1 MSTRNPLLFSAV
13 CIVKGSISTLFGS
26 SGKIS
31 KIKFKNEKVTFN
43 YSLPEEVDMKDDL
56 IEELNNIISYKIKE
70 DSPFYVFKILS
81 KEASSL
87 YGKEHLE
94 SSEAPPEDTEL
105 RIVVLR
111 NFYISATRNPV
122 VKSTKDVG
130 SVRIESVSLDTENM
144 ALEVSIVVNHPL
156 VRATEETLRELCS
169 EEYSMQDIKD
179 GKFVVPSL
187 EDSMPVSINLDI
199 IGDELVNPWEVK
211 ADNAYGIDY
220 NKLIDKFGCKLIT
233 KEMIDRMERL
243 TGKKSHHFFR
253 RNIFLSHRD
262 FEKILDVYEKGELF
276 YLYTGRGPSSES
288 LHVGHLVPF
297 LFTKYLQETFKV
309 PLVIQLT
316 DDEKFIFKS
325 NLTLE
330 ETHNFAIEN
339 MKDIIACGF
348 DPELT
353 FIFTNLDYIAELYP
367 DILRIEK
374 KISCSQI
381 KSIFGFKDTCNVG
394 KFAFPAVQAAPA
406 FSSAFP
412 SIFGGRTDIH
422 CLVPHAIDQDPYF
435 RMVRDVA
442 PRLGYLKPSSIHSI
456 FLPSLQGS
464 QTKMSASIQNSSI
477 FVNDSEETIRNK
489 VMKYAFS
496 GGQATEEE
504 HRKLG
509 ANLDVDVSWQYLRFL
524 MEDDERLTEI
534 GEKYSSGKM
543 LSGEIK
549 TILVEELVKLTRRHQ
564 KNREA
569 VTESM
574 IAQFTNKNREKLL
587 ELFTKKASQ

>member
-1 MSTRNPLLFSAV
+1 MSTKNPILFSALCV
-13 CIVKGSISTLFGS
+13 VKGSISTLFGL
-26 SGKIS
+26 SGKVS
-31 KIKFKNEKVTFN
+31 KPKFKNDKVSFS
-43 YSLPEEVDMKDDL
+43 YSLSKE
-56 IEELNNIISYKIKE
+56 IELNDDSLQEVNNIVSYKIKE
-70 DSPFYVFKILS
+70 NSPFRVFKILS

-94 SSEAPPEDTEL
+94 SDEIPPEDIEL
-105 RIVVLR
+105 RIVTLS
-111 NFYISATRNPV
+111 NFYLSATRNPV
-122 VKSTKDVG
+122 IRSTKEIG
-130 SVRIESVSLDTENM
+130 SVVIEKLALDSKSPVLLVEFRV
-144 ALEVSIVVNHPL
+144 EHPL
-156 VRATEETLRELCS
+156 VRASEESLKDLYC
-169 EEYSMQDIKD
+169 EEYSAQDIKD
-179 GKFVVPSL
+179 GKFIVPSL
-187 EDSMPVSINLDI
+187 EDSLPISINLDI

-233 KEMIDRMERL
+233 EEMIERMERL
-243 TGKKSHHFFR
+243 TGKRAHHFFR

-262 FEKILDVYEKGELF
+262 FDKILDVYEKGEMF

-330 ETHNFAIEN
+330 ETRGYAYEN

-353 FIFTNLDYIAELYP
+353 FIFTNLDYISELYP

-374 KISCSQI
+374 KVSCSQI
-381 KSIFGFKDTCNVG
+381 KSIFGFKDSCNVG

-406 FSSAFP
+406 FSSSFAN
-412 SIFGGRTDIH
+412 IFGGRTDVH

-464 QTKMSASIQNSSI
+464 QTKMSASVQNSSI
-477 FVNDSEETIRNK
+477 FVNDTEEAIRNK
-489 VMKYAFS
+489 IMKYAFS
-496 GGQATEEE
+496 GGQSTEEE

-524 MEDDERLTEI
+524 MEDDQKLEEI
-534 GEKYSSGKM
+534 GKKYSSGEM

-549 TILVEELVKLTRRHQ
+549 SILVDELVKLTKNHQ

-569 VTESM
+569 ITEST
-574 IAQFTNKNREKLL
+574 IAQFTSKSREKLL
-587 ELFTKKASQ
+587 KLFSKQN

>member
-1 MSTRNPLLFSAV
+1 MSTKNPILFSALCV
-13 CIVKGSISTLFGS
+13 VKGSISTLFEL
-26 SGKIS
+26 SGKVS
-31 KIKFKNEKVTFN
+31 KLKFKNDKVSFN
-43 YSLPEEVDMKDDL
+43 YSLSRGIDINEDTL
-56 IEELNNIISYKIKE
+56 EELNNIVSYKIKE
-70 DSPFYVFKILS
+70 NSSFRVFRILS

-94 SSEAPPEDTEL
+94 SDAIPPEDAEL
-105 RIVVLR
+105 RIVTLS
-111 NFYISATRNPV
+111 NFYLSATRNPV
-122 VKSTKDVG
+122 LKSTKDIGRV
-130 SVRIESVSLDTENM
+130 VIENISLDGDNSLLLVDFKVE
-144 ALEVSIVVNHPL
+144 HPL
-156 VRATEETLRELCS
+156 VKASEEVLKDLCC
-169 EEYSMQDIKD
+169 EEYSVQDVKD
-179 GKFVVPSL
+179 GKFIIPSL
-187 EDSMPVSINLDI
+187 EDSLPVSISLDI

-233 KEMIDRMERL
+233 EDMIERMERL
-243 TGKKSHHFFR
+243 TGKKAHHFFR
-253 RNIFLSHRD
+253 RNIFISHRD

-297 LFTKYLQETFKV
+297 LFTKYLQDTFKV

-316 DDEKFIFKS
+316 DDEKFIFKG

-330 ETHNFAIEN
+330 DTHNFAYEN

-353 FIFTNLDYIAELYP
+353 FIFTNLEYISELYP

-381 KSIFGFKDTCNVG
+381 KSIFGFKDSCNVG

-406 FSSAFP
+406 FSSSFP
-412 SIFGGRTDIH
+412 NIFGGRTDVH

-464 QTKMSASIQNSSI
+464 QTKMSASVQNSSI
-477 FVNDSEETIRNK
+477 FVNDTEDAIRNK
-489 VMKYAFS
+489 IMKYAFS

-524 MEDDERLTEI
+524 MEDDQKLEEI
-534 GEKYSSGKM
+534 GKKYSSGQM

-549 TILVEELVKLTRRHQ
+549 SILVDELVKLTKNHQ

-569 VTESM
+569 ITEST
-574 IAQFTNKNREKLL
+574 IAQFTNKSREQLLKL
-587 ELFTKKASQ
+587 FGNKK

>member
-1 MSTRNPLLFSAV
+1 MSSRNPFLCSALCV
-13 CIVKGSISTLFGS
+13 VKGSISTLFGI
-26 SGKIS
+26 SGNVS
-31 KIKFKNEKVTFN
+31 KIKFKNNSVSFS
-43 YSLPEEVDMKDDL
+43 YSLPSGIELTEDCL
-56 IEELNNIISYKIKE
+56 EELNNITSYKVKE
-70 DSPFYVFKILS
+70 NSSFVVFKLQS

-94 SSEAPPEDTEL
+94 GNNEFPADFEL
-105 RIVVLR
+105 RIVALKGFYLSASKSPVLR
-111 NFYISATRNPV
+111 NTRDIGSISI
-122 VKSTKDVG
+122 S
-130 SVRIESVSLDTENM
+130 SVNLNKESSCLIVEFSVSNPLIDQ
-144 ALEVSIVVNHPL
+144 SIDSDIVKDL
-156 VRATEETLRELCS
+156 LC
-169 EEYSMQDIKD
+169 EEYSLDDISS
-179 GKFVVPSL
+179 GRFVPPTL
-187 EDSMPVSINLDI
+187 EECLPVSINLDI

-220 NKLIDKFGCKLIT
+220 NKLIDKFGCKLLT
-233 KEMIDRMERL
+233 EDMISRMERI
-243 TGKKSHHFFR
+243 TGKKAHHFFR
-253 RNIFLSHRD
+253 RKIFLSHRD
-262 FEKILDVYEKGELF
+262 FDKILDVCERGEPF

-297 LFTKYLQETFKV
+297 LFTKYLQDTFKV

-316 DDEKFIFKS
+316 DDEKFIFKG

-330 ETHNFAIEN
+330 DTHGFAIEN

-353 FIFTNLDYIAELYP
+353 FIFTNLDYIQELYP

-381 KSIFGFKDTCNVG
+381 KSIFGFKDSCNVG

-406 FSSAFP
+406 FSSSFP
-412 SIFGGRTDIH
+412 YIFDKRTDVH

-464 QTKMSASIQNSSI
+464 QTKMSASVQNSSI
-477 FVNDSEETIRNK
+477 FVSDDPETIKNK

-496 GGQATEEE
+496 GGRSTEEE
-504 HRKLG
+504 QRKYG
-509 ANLDVDVSWQYLRFL
+509 ADLDVDVSWQYLRFIL
-524 MEDDERLTEI
+524 EDDDRLDEI
-534 GEKYSSGKM
+534 GRKYSSGEM

-549 TILVEELVKLTRRHQ
+549 MILVEELVKLTQRHQ
-564 KNREA
+564 ENRKA
-569 VTESM
+569 VTESV
-574 IAQFTNKNREKLL
+574 IEQFTNKSRERLRKL
-587 ELFTKKASQ
+587 FSKQ

>member
-1 MSTRNPLLFSAV
+1 MSTKNPILFSALCV
-13 CIVKGSISTLFGS
+13 VKGSISTLFGL
-26 SGKIS
+26 SGKVS
-31 KIKFKNEKVTFN
+31 KPKFKNDKVSFS
-43 YSLPEEVDMKDDL
+43 YSLSKE
-56 IEELNNIISYKIKE
+56 IELNDDSLQEVNNIVSYKIKE
-70 DSPFYVFKILS
+70 NSPFRVFKILS

-94 SSEAPPEDTEL
+94 SDEIPPEDIEL
-105 RIVVLR
+105 RIVTLS
-111 NFYISATRNPV
+111 NFYLSATRNPV
-122 VKSTKDVG
+122 IRSTKEIG
-130 SVRIESVSLDTENM
+130 SVVIEKLALDSKSPVLLVEFRV
-144 ALEVSIVVNHPL
+144 EHPL
-156 VRATEETLRELCS
+156 VRASEESLKDLYC
-169 EEYSMQDIKD
+169 EEYSTQDIKD
-179 GKFVVPSL
+179 GKFIVPSL
-187 EDSMPVSINLDI
+187 EDSLPISINLDI

-233 KEMIDRMERL
+233 EEMIERMERL
-243 TGKKSHHFFR
+243 TGKRAHHFFR

-262 FEKILDVYEKGELF
+262 FDKILDVYEKGEMF

-330 ETHNFAIEN
+330 ETRGYAYEN

-353 FIFTNLDYIAELYP
+353 FIFTNLDYISELYP

-374 KISCSQI
+374 KVSCSQI
-381 KSIFGFKDTCNVG
+381 KSIFGFKDSCNVG

-406 FSSAFP
+406 FSSSFAN
-412 SIFGGRTDIH
+412 IFGGRTDVH

-464 QTKMSASIQNSSI
+464 QTKMSASVQNSSI
-477 FVNDSEETIRNK
+477 FVNDTEEAIRNK
-489 VMKYAFS
+489 IMKYAFS
-496 GGQATEEE
+496 GGQSTEEE

-524 MEDDERLTEI
+524 MEDDQKLEEI
-534 GEKYSSGKM
+534 GKKYSSGEM

-549 TILVEELVKLTRRHQ
+549 SILVDELVKLTKNHQ

-569 VTESM
+569 ITEST
-574 IAQFTNKNREKLL
+574 IAQFTSKSREKLL
-587 ELFTKKASQ
+587 KLFSKQN

>member
-1 MSTRNPLLFSAV
+1 MSSKNPFLSSAL
-13 CIVKGSISTLFGS
+13 CIVKGSVSTLFGI
-26 SGKIS
+26 SGNIS
-31 KIKFKNEKVTFN
+31 KVKYKNNKVSFL
-43 YSLPEEVDMKDDL
+43 YSLHSEIEITDDTL
-56 IEELNNIISYKIKE
+56 EELNNIAGYKVKE
-70 DSPFYVFKILS
+70 NSEFIVFRLRS
-81 KEASSL
+81 REASSL

-94 SSEAPPEDTEL
+94 GNEGFAEDLEL
-105 RIVVLR
+105 RIVALKGFYLSANMNPILR
-111 NFYISATRNPV
+111 STRDIGSILINSINLDEQSNSLAIDFSVDNPLIDQ
-122 VKSTKDVG
+122 KIDSD
-130 SVRIESVSLDTENM
+130 I
-144 ALEVSIVVNHPL
+144 
-156 VRATEETLRELCS
+156 
-169 EEYSMQDIKD
+169 IKD
-179 GKFVVPSL
+179 LLCKEYSL
-187 EDSMPVSINLDI
+187 EDISSGRFIPPTLEDCTPVSINLDI

-233 KEMIDRMERL
+233 EDMISRMERI
-243 TGKKSHHFFR
+243 TGKKAHHFFR
-253 RNIFLSHRD
+253 RKIFLSHRD
-262 FEKILDVYEKGELF
+262 FDKILDVCERGEPF

-297 LFTKYLQETFKV
+297 LFTKYLQDTFKV

-316 DDEKFIFKS
+316 DDEKFIFKN

-330 ETHNFAIEN
+330 DTHNFAIEN

-353 FIFTNLDYIAELYP
+353 FIFTNLDYIQELYP

-381 KSIFGFKDTCNVG
+381 KAIFGFKDSCNVG

-406 FSSAFP
+406 FSSSFP
-412 SIFGGRTDIH
+412 YIFNKRSDVH

-464 QTKMSASIQNSSI
+464 QTKMSASVQNSSI
-477 FVNDSEETIRNK
+477 FVSDDPETIKNK

-496 GGQATEEE
+496 GGKSTEEE
-504 HRKLG
+504 QRKYG
-509 ANLDVDVSWQYLRFL
+509 ADLDVDVSWQYLRFIL
-524 MEDDERLTEI
+524 EDDDELNEI
-534 GEKYSSGKM
+534 GRKYSSGEM

-549 TILVEELVKLTRRHQ
+549 MILVNELVKLTKKHQ
-564 KNREA
+564 ENRKA
-569 VTESM
+569 VTESV
-574 IAQFTNKNREKLL
+574 IQQFTNKNREQLRKLFC
-587 ELFTKKASQ
+587 EK

>member
-1 MSTRNPLLFSAV
+1 MSTKNPILFSAL
-13 CIVKGSISTLFGS
+13 CIVKGSISTFFEL
-26 SGKIS
+26 SGKVS
-31 KIKFKNEKVTFN
+31 KLKFKNEKVSFN
-43 YSLPEEVDMKDDL
+43 YSVSKEIEINDDTL
-56 IEELNNIISYKIKE
+56 EELNNIICYKIKE
-70 DSPFYVFKILS
+70 NSSFQVFRIPS
-81 KEASSL
+81 KDANL
-87 YGKEHLE
+87 IYGKEHLE
-94 SSEAPPEDTEL
+94 NNEIPPEDVEL
-105 RIVVLR
+105 RIVTLR
-111 NFYISATRNPV
+111 NFYLSATRNPV
-122 VKSTKDVG
+122 IKNTKDIGNVI
-130 SVRIESVSLDTENM
+130 IESISLNSENS
-144 ALEVSIVVNHPL
+144 ALLVNFRVENPL
-156 VRATEETLRELCS
+156 VRASEENFKDLYC
-169 EEYSMQDIKD
+169 EEYSVQDIKD
-179 GKFVVPSL
+179 GKFIVPSL
-187 EDSMPVSINLDI
+187 EDCLPVSISLDI

-233 KEMIDRMERL
+233 KDMIDRMERL
-243 TGKKSHHFFR
+243 TGQKAHHFFK

-262 FEKILDVYEKGELF
+262 FDKILDVYEKGELF

-297 LFTKYLQETFKV
+297 LFTKYLQDTFKV

-330 ETHNFAIEN
+330 ETHNYAYEN

-353 FIFTNLDYIAELYP
+353 FIFTNLEYIAELYP
-367 DILRIEK
+367 DILKIEK

-381 KSIFGFKDTCNVG
+381 KSIFGFKDSCNVG

-406 FSSAFP
+406 FSSSFP
-412 SIFGGRTDIH
+412 NIFGGRTDVH

-464 QTKMSASIQNSSI
+464 QTKMSASVQNSSI
-477 FVNDSEETIRNK
+477 FVNDTEEAIRNK

-504 HRKLG
+504 QRRLG

-524 MEDDERLTEI
+524 MEDDQKLEEI
-534 GEKYSSGKM
+534 GKKYSSGEM

-549 TILVEELVKLTRRHQ
+549 SILVDELVKLTKNHQ

-569 VTESM
+569 ITEST
-574 IAQFTNKNREKLL
+574 IAKFTNKSREQLLKL
-587 ELFTKKASQ
+587 FDNKKI

>member
-1 MSTRNPLLFSAV
+1 MSTKNPVLFSALCV
-13 CIVKGSISTLFGS
+13 VKGSISTLFGL
-26 SGKIS
+26 SGKVS
-31 KIKFKNEKVTFN
+31 KLKFKNEKVSFN
-43 YSLPEEVDMKDDL
+43 YSLSKEIEINDDTL
-56 IEELNNIISYKIKE
+56 EELNNIISYKIKE
-70 DSPFYVFKILS
+70 NSSFQVFRILS
-81 KEASSL
+81 KEATSI
-87 YGKEHLE
+87 YGNEHLE
-94 SSEAPPEDTEL
+94 SDEVPPEDVEL
-105 RIVVLR
+105 RIVTLR
-111 NFYISATRNPV
+111 NFYLSATRNPV
-122 VKSTKDVG
+122 LKNTKDIG
-130 SVRIESVSLDTENM
+130 SVLIESISLDGENP
-144 ALEVSIVVNHPL
+144 ALLVNFKVDHPL
-156 VRATEETLRELCS
+156 VRASEENFKDLYC
-169 EEYSMQDIKD
+169 EEYSVQDIKD
-179 GKFVVPSL
+179 GKFTVPSL
-187 EDSMPVSINLDI
+187 EDSLPISINLDI

-233 KEMIDRMERL
+233 KDMIERMERL
-243 TGKKSHHFFR
+243 TGQKAHHFFR

-297 LFTKYLQETFKV
+297 LFTKYLQDTFKV

-330 ETHNFAIEN
+330 ETHSYAYEN

-353 FIFTNLDYIAELYP
+353 FIFTNLEYIAELYP

-381 KSIFGFKDTCNVG
+381 KSIFGFKDSCNVG

-406 FSSAFP
+406 FSSSFP
-412 SIFGGRTDIH
+412 NIFGGRTDVH
-422 CLVPHAIDQDPYF
+422 CLIPHAIDQDPYF

-464 QTKMSASIQNSSI
+464 QTKMSASVQNSSI
-477 FVNDSEETIRNK
+477 FVNDNEEAIRSK
-489 VMKYAFS
+489 IMKYAFS

-504 HRKLG
+504 QRKLG

-524 MEDDERLTEI
+524 MEDDKKLEEI
-534 GEKYSSGKM
+534 GRKYSSGEM

-549 TILVEELVKLTRRHQ
+549 SILVDELVKLTKNHQ

-569 VTESM
+569 IDDSV
-574 IAQFTNKNREKLL
+574 IAKFTNKSREQLSKL
-587 ELFTKKASQ
+587 FNKK

>member
-1 MSTRNPLLFSAV
+1 MSSKNPFLSSAL
-13 CIVKGSISTLFGS
+13 CIVKGSVSTLFGI
-26 SGKIS
+26 SGNIS
-31 KIKFKNEKVTFN
+31 KVKYKNNKVSFL
-43 YSLPEEVDMKDDL
+43 YSLHSGIEITDDTL
-56 IEELNNIISYKIKE
+56 EELNNIASYKVKE
-70 DSPFYVFKILS
+70 NSEFIVFRLRS
-81 KEASSL
+81 REASSL
-87 YGKEHLE
+87 YGNEHLE
-94 SSEAPPEDTEL
+94 GNEGFAEDLEL
-105 RIVVLR
+105 RIVALKGFYLSANMNLILR
-111 NFYISATRNPV
+111 STRDIGSILINSINLDEQSNCLAIDFSVDNPLIDQ
-122 VKSTKDVG
+122 KIDSDIIKDLLCK
-130 SVRIESVSLDTENM
+130 EYSLD
-144 ALEVSIVVNHPL
+144 
-156 VRATEETLRELCS
+156 
-169 EEYSMQDIKD
+169 DISS
-179 GKFVVPSL
+179 GRFIPPTL
-187 EDSMPVSINLDI
+187 EDCIPVSINLDI

-233 KEMIDRMERL
+233 EDMISRMERI
-243 TGKKSHHFFR
+243 TGKKAHHFFR

-262 FEKILDVYEKGELF
+262 FDKILDVCERGEPF

-297 LFTKYLQETFKV
+297 LFTKYLQDTFKV

-316 DDEKFIFKS
+316 DDEKFIFKN

-330 ETHNFAIEN
+330 DTHNFAIEN

-353 FIFTNLDYIAELYP
+353 FIFTNLDYIQELYP

-381 KSIFGFKDTCNVG
+381 KSIFGFKDSCNVG

-406 FSSAFP
+406 FSSSFP
-412 SIFGGRTDIH
+412 YIFNKRSDVH

-464 QTKMSASIQNSSI
+464 QTKMSASVQNSSI
-477 FVNDSEETIRNK
+477 FVSDDAETIKNK

-496 GGQATEEE
+496 GGKSTEEE
-504 HRKLG
+504 QRKYG
-509 ANLDVDVSWQYLRFL
+509 ADLDVDVSWQYLRFIL
-524 MEDDERLTEI
+524 EDDDELNEI
-534 GEKYSSGKM
+534 GRKYSSGEM

-549 TILVEELVKLTRRHQ
+549 MILVNELVKLTKKHQ
-564 KNREA
+564 ENRKA
-569 VTESM
+569 VTESV
-574 IAQFTNKNREKLL
+574 IQQFTNKNREQLRKLFS
-587 ELFTKKASQ
+587 EK

>member
-1 MSTRNPLLFSAV
+1 MSTKNPILFSALCV
-13 CIVKGSISTLFGS
+13 VKGSISTLFGL
-26 SGKIS
+26 SGKVS
-31 KIKFKNEKVTFN
+31 KLKFKNEKVSFN
-43 YSLPEEVDMKDDL
+43 YSLSKEIEMNDDTL
-56 IEELNNIISYKIKE
+56 EELNNIISYKIKE
-70 DSPFYVFKILS
+70 NSFFQVFKILS
-81 KEASSL
+81 KEAASI
-87 YGKEHLE
+87 YGNEHLE
-94 SSEAPPEDTEL
+94 SDQAIPDDIEL
-105 RIVVLR
+105 RIVTLR
-111 NFYISATRNPV
+111 NFYLSATRNPV
-122 VKSTKDVG
+122 LKNTKDIGNVL
-130 SVRIESVSLDTENM
+130 IENISLDHENS
-144 ALEVSIVVNHPL
+144 ALLVNFKVENPL
-156 VRATEETLRELCS
+156 VRASEENFKDLCC
-169 EEYSMQDIKD
+169 EEYSIQDIKD
-179 GKFVVPSL
+179 GKFIVPSL
-187 EDSMPVSINLDI
+187 EDSLPTSINLDI

-233 KEMIDRMERL
+233 KDMIERMERL
-243 TGKKSHHFFR
+243 TGQKAHHFFR

-297 LFTKYLQETFKV
+297 LFTKYLQDTFKV

-330 ETHNFAIEN
+330 ETHNYAYEN

-353 FIFTNLDYIAELYP
+353 FIFTNLEYIAELYP

-381 KSIFGFKDTCNVG
+381 KSIFGFKDSCNVG
-394 KFAFPAVQAAPA
+394 KFAFPSVQAAPA
-406 FSSAFP
+406 FSSSFP
-412 SIFGGRTDIH
+412 HIFGGRTDVH

-464 QTKMSASIQNSSI
+464 QTKMSASVQNSSI
-477 FVNDSEETIRNK
+477 FVNDNEESIRNK
-489 VMKYAFS
+489 IMKYAFS

-504 HRKLG
+504 QRRLG

-524 MEDDERLTEI
+524 MEDDEKLEEI
-534 GEKYSSGKM
+534 GKKYSSGEM

-549 TILVEELVKLTRRHQ
+549 SILVQELVKLTKNHQ

-569 VTESM
+569 VNDDV
-574 IAQFTNKNREKLL
+574 IAKFTNKSREQLLKL
-587 ELFTKKASQ
+587 FINKK

>member
-1 MSTRNPLLFSAV
+1 MSTKNPILFSALCV
-13 CIVKGSISTLFGS
+13 VKGSISTLFGL
-26 SGKIS
+26 SGKVS
-31 KIKFKNEKVTFN
+31 KPKFKNDKVSFS
-43 YSLPEEVDMKDDL
+43 YSLSKE
-56 IEELNNIISYKIKE
+56 IELNDDSLQEVNNIVNYKIKE
-70 DSPFYVFKILS
+70 NSPFRVFKILS

-94 SSEAPPEDTEL
+94 SDEIPPDDIEL
-105 RIVVLR
+105 RIVSLS
-111 NFYISATRNPV
+111 NFYLSATRNPV
-122 VKSTKDVG
+122 IRSTKEIN
-130 SVRIESVSLDTENM
+130 SVVIEKLALDSKSPVLHVEFRV
-144 ALEVSIVVNHPL
+144 EHPL
-156 VRATEETLRELCS
+156 VRASEESLKDLYS
-169 EEYSMQDIKD
+169 EEYSAQDIKD
-179 GKFVVPSL
+179 GKFIVPSL
-187 EDSMPVSINLDI
+187 EDSLPISINLDI

-233 KEMIDRMERL
+233 KEMIERMERL
-243 TGKKSHHFFR
+243 TGKRAHHFFR

-262 FEKILDVYEKGELF
+262 FDKILDVYEKGEMF

-330 ETHNFAIEN
+330 ETRGYAYEN

-353 FIFTNLDYIAELYP
+353 FIFTNLDYISELYP
-367 DILRIEK
+367 DVLRIEK
-374 KISCSQI
+374 KVSCSQI
-381 KSIFGFKDTCNVG
+381 KSIFGFKDSCNVG

-406 FSSAFP
+406 FSSSFTN
-412 SIFGGRTDIH
+412 IFGGRTDVH

-464 QTKMSASIQNSSI
+464 QTKMSASVQNSSI
-477 FVNDSEETIRNK
+477 FVNDTEEAIRNK
-489 VMKYAFS
+489 IMKYAFS
-496 GGQATEEE
+496 GGQSTEEE
-504 HRKLG
+504 HRRLG

-524 MEDDERLTEI
+524 MEDDQKLEEI
-534 GEKYSSGKM
+534 GKKYSSGEM

-549 TILVEELVKLTRRHQ
+549 SILVDELVKLTKNHQ
-564 KNREA
+564 KNRESI
-569 VTESM
+569 TEST
-574 IAQFTNKNREKLL
+574 IAQFTSKSREKLL
-587 ELFTKKASQ
+587 KLFSKQN

>member
-1 MSTRNPLLFSAV
+1 MSTKNPILFSALCV
-13 CIVKGSISTLFGS
+13 VKGSISTLFGL
-26 SGKIS
+26 SGKVS
-31 KIKFKNEKVTFN
+31 KLKFKNEKVSFN
-43 YSLPEEVDMKDDL
+43 YSLSKEIEMNDDTL
-56 IEELNNIISYKIKE
+56 EELNNIISYKIKE
-70 DSPFYVFKILS
+70 NSFFQVFKILS
-81 KEASSL
+81 KEAASI
-87 YGKEHLE
+87 YGSEHLE
-94 SSEAPPEDTEL
+94 SDQAIPDDIEL
-105 RIVVLR
+105 RIVTLR
-111 NFYISATRNPV
+111 NFYLSATRNPV
-122 VKSTKDVG
+122 LKNTKDIGNVL
-130 SVRIESVSLDTENM
+130 IENISLDHENS
-144 ALEVSIVVNHPL
+144 ALLVNFKVENPL
-156 VRATEETLRELCS
+156 VRASEENFKDLCC
-169 EEYSMQDIKD
+169 EEYSIQDIKD
-179 GKFVVPSL
+179 GKFIVPSL
-187 EDSMPVSINLDI
+187 EDSLPISINLDI

-233 KEMIDRMERL
+233 KDMIERMERL
-243 TGKKSHHFFR
+243 TGQKAHHFFR

-297 LFTKYLQETFKV
+297 LFTKYLQDTFKV

-330 ETHNFAIEN
+330 ETHNYAYEN

-353 FIFTNLDYIAELYP
+353 FIFTNLEYIGELYP

-381 KSIFGFKDTCNVG
+381 KSIFGFKDSCNVG

-406 FSSAFP
+406 FSSSFP
-412 SIFGGRTDIH
+412 HIFGGRTDVH

-464 QTKMSASIQNSSI
+464 QTKMSASVQNSSI
-477 FVNDSEETIRNK
+477 FVNDNEESIRNK
-489 VMKYAFS
+489 IMKYAFS

-504 HRKLG
+504 QRRLG

-524 MEDDERLTEI
+524 MEDDEKLEEI
-534 GEKYSSGKM
+534 GKKYSSGEM

-549 TILVEELVKLTRRHQ
+549 SILVQELVKLTKNHQ

-569 VTESM
+569 VNDDV
-574 IAQFTNKNREKLL
+574 IAKFTNKSREQLLKL
-587 ELFTKKASQ
+587 FINKK